1 MRSMALTRLLLLALS
16 WAGPT
21 SAQTAPH
28 PFGECPALP
37 SYVAQSLRW
46 EVLRLP
52 NILMCRAM
60 RTEDGAEAF
69 ALTFSSESPLRPRD
83 RDRAERGMLDGK
95 EVQWYRSEIANDPT
109 LLIREALIQL
119 GEQRVVHI
127 MVRTSDA
134 ETLAKYQQLVL
145 SLTFSA
151 NQDQ

>member
-21 SAQTAPH
+21 SAQTAPY
-28 PFGECPALP
+28 PLGECPALP

-69 ALTFSSESPLRPRD
+69 ALTFSSESPL
-83 RDRAERGMLDGK
+83 
-95 EVQWYRSEIANDPT
+95 SEIANDPT

-134 ETLAKYQQLVL
+134 ETLAKYQRLAL

-151 NQDQ
+151 NQDH